1 MKPTKKKPAKRK
13 TTGVDRFRG
22 DTFWGGVLMKLK
34 KLGTAIEMKKG
45 PSMNIDDHD
54 QRWVDDRINYLQS
67 EGRTLSKEEMEQANE
82 YWRIYGRQIM
92 SWELI
97 KAILCFTLAGVGIYV
112 VWLLAKDEDRRE
124 F

>member
-45 PSMNIDDHD
+45 VEMDIDDPHY
-54 QRWVDDRINYLQS
+54 RWVDDRINYLES
-67 EGRTLSKEEMEQANE
+67 EGRKLSKEEMVAANDL
-82 YWRIYGRQIM
+82 WRIYG
-92 SWELI
+92 
-97 KAILCFTLAGVGIYV
+97 
-112 VWLLAKDEDRRE
+112 
-124 F
+124 

>member
-45 PSMNIDDHD
+45 PEMNIDDHD
-54 QRWVDDRINYLQS
+54 YRWVDDRINYLES
-67 EGRTLSKEEMEQANE
+67 EGRKLTADEMRVCNNL
-82 YWRIYGRQIM
+82 WGIYGR
-92 SWELI
+92 
-97 KAILCFTLAGVGIYV
+97 
-112 VWLLAKDEDRRE
+112 
-124 F
+124 